1 MDLPEQPVRAS
12 VTDWFTFAQTDTIE
26 SPTAW
31 TFGTNT
37 QTFCFCFSR
46 SNPSDLKPLQMYTF
60 VILLSAFKYKRKIA
74 YAVLKMI
81 VHKAKKKK
89 RERNCKQAYQTG
101 VIYTRKILH
110 FVYET
115 ITNKNKSV

>member
-12 VTDWFTFAQTDTIE
+12 VTDWFTFAQTDTID

-89 RERNCKQAYQTG
+89 KGKKLQTSLSNRR
-101 VIYTRKILH
+101 YLH
-110 FVYET
+110 QKNT
-115 ITNKNKSV
+115 ALCIWNNNK